1 MSNKKVT
8 SKEVKHIAKLSK
20 LEIEDDKI
28 DYYANEMNNILE
40 YFNVISKVDT
50 SNVEPLTHITD
61 NVNVIREDEP
71 HDCIDKKKF
80 IDNCPDTFGNY
91 IKVPSILD
99 KEIDE

>member
-40 YFNVISKVDT
+40 YS
-50 SNVEPLTHITD
+50 
-61 NVNVIREDEP
+61 
-71 HDCIDKKKF
+71 
-80 IDNCPDTFGNY
+80 
-91 IKVPSILD
+91 
-99 KEIDE
+99 